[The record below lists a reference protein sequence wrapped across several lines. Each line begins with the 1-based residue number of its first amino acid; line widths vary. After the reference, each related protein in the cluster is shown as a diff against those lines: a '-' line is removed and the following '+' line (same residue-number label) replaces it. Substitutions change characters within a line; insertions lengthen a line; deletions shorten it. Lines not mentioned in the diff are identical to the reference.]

1 MDIQTIIE
9 QLKLSE
15 NSEWEFKSALGGL
28 PSSLWETYSAMANT
42 DGGSIV
48 LGIVE
53 KHGKFEVQ
61 GVPDINKLQKNI
73 WDCVQDR
80 SCVSKNLLH
89 NNDVYTLK
97 IDNKDILVIQT
108 PRAERRDRPV
118 FRGQNP
124 LTGTFRRYHEG
135 DYHCDEDEVRRMM
148 SDQRTQSC
156 GTPKVYIPYAS

>member
-53 KHGKFEVQ
+53 KHGVFEVQ
-61 GVPDINKLQKNI
+61 GIRDIFKLQKNI

-97 IDNKDILVIQT
+97 IGNKDILVIQGASRGKT
-108 PRAERRDRPV
+108 RPPGISGSKPINWNV
-118 FRGQNP
+118 SSLP
-124 LTGTFRRYHEG
+124 
-135 DYHCDEDEVRRMM
+135 
-148 SDQRTQSC
+148 
-156 GTPKVYIPYAS
+156 